1 MRGLL
6 AVMLGGALGAALRY
20 GVALGLAAAAARFP
34 WHTLAVNLVGSFVM
48 GLLIASA
55 LRDTARLFLLTGVLG
70 GFTTFSA
77 FSIETLALVQDGR
90 LWAAAAYVALSVL
103 GGVLFAFAGVVVGR

>member
-1 MRGLL
+1 M
-6 AVMLGGALGAALRY
+6 ALW
-20 GVALGLAAAAARFP
+20 LAAAAARFP

-55 LRDTARLFLLTGVLG
+55 LRDTARLFLLTGMLG
-70 GFTTFSA
+70 AFTTFST

-90 LWAAAAYVALSVL
+90 LWAAAAYVALSVVGGLLLAAL
-103 GGVLFAFAGVVVGR
+103 GYTVGRWLAVPQP